1 MMIWRRNLMRI
12 YREFPSALRKVIA
25 VTQGGN
31 QSDFAEVTGMTAAS
45 VSRLCAGT
53 REITR
58 DTLEKISRHLP
69 EAERRRL
76 YLAAMRDFLPDE
88 AHDMFFASK
97 EKKPLMLQED
107 EADYSVIDP
116 ETHRILEWLN
126 RQASRQEEVRAWLRT
141 LGKWIRP
148 TKMD

>member
-1 MMIWRRNLMRI
+1 
-12 YREFPSALRKVIA
+12 
-25 VTQGGN
+25 
-31 QSDFAEVTGMTAAS
+31 
-45 VSRLCAGT
+45 
-53 REITR
+53 
-58 DTLEKISRHLP
+58 LEKISRHLP

-88 AHDMFFASK
+88 AHDMFFEPAG
-97 EKKPLMLQED
+97 KKPMMMQEAIT
-107 EADYSVIDP
+107 EYSTIDS
-116 ETHRILEWLN
+116 ETRRILEWLN